1 MCGLFGLARPA
12 DATSPR
18 AATRALLMLGG
29 LAEER
34 GVDAAGI
41 AYWPSPRPDSLRPST
56 EIADVTVDGWRV
68 VKRTGRF
75 GQMPLRGTRSELN
88 AARVVL
94 GHTRHATQGD
104 VYRLANTSPMACG
117 GLLGTHNGDVT
128 AQVLRAR
135 YPGLRPV
142 GDTDSELVFG
152 ALAAARD
159 GAEILAVLRGLEGRA
174 ALAWVDRADPGRL
187 WLARAA
193 LSPLAVAVTVDG
205 DLLWASNP
213 DWLRRVA
220 RACGLALTGGGPALV
235 PEGTL
240 LAFDV
245 ADRVRHAGSSF
256 FTPRARV
263 SDLALSRAVWRGFSD
278 ADRDSDQA
286 ALRSTADLA
295 PAAPAAL
302 RRPAATAGAHRTAA

>member
-12 DATSPR
+12 DAASPR
-18 AATRALLMLGG
+18 TTTRALLMLGA

-34 GVDAAGI
+34 GVDAAGL
-41 AYWPSPRPDSLRPST
+41 AFWPTPQPESDLPST
-56 EIADVTVDGWRV
+56 ERVDVTVGGWRV

-75 GQMPLRGTRSELN
+75 GQLPLRGVRPELGS
-88 AARVVL
+88 ARVVL
-94 GHTRHATQGD
+94 GHTRHATQGA
-104 VYRLANTSPMACG
+104 VYRLANASPMTTG
-117 GLLGTHNGDVT
+117 TLLGTHNGDVT
-128 AQVLRAR
+128 AEVLQAR

-142 GDTDSELVFG
+142 GETDSELVFG
-152 ALAAARD
+152 ALADARD
-159 GAEILAVLRGLEGRA
+159 EAAILAVLSGLQGRA
-174 ALAWVDRADPGRL
+174 ALAWVDRAAPGRL

-193 LSPLAVAVTVDG
+193 LSPLAVAVTTDG

-213 DWLRRVA
+213 DWLRRVS

-263 SDLALSRAVWRGFSD
+263 SDLALSGAVWRGFSD
-278 ADRDSDQA
+278 ADRASDQA
-286 ALRSTADLA
+286 ALRSTADPA

-302 RRPAATAGAHRTAA
+302 RRPAATGRKRAA